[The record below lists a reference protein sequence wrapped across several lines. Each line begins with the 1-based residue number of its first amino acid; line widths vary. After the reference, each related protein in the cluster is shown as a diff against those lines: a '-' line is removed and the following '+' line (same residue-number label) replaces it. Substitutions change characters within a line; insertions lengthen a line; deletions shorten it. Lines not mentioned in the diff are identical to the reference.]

1 MEERVRINIAIDGT
15 AGSGKGTVSK
25 ELAKRLGIFHL
36 DTGAI
41 YRSIAFYVLE
51 NKISPND
58 EKNIEK
64 MLKNMKFSVIF
75 EKDNGNMVQKNLLN
89 GEDLKQKIRTEE
101 VSEASSI
108 VSQYKDVREFATSI
122 QHEIAKNYDVIIEG
136 RDIGTVVLPNATHK
150 FFLTASPEVRA
161 KRRIEQLGLPG
172 NEFENVLKE
181 IKERD
186 KRDSLRAISPLKVAE
201 DAIYVD
207 NSNQTIEQTVDLMEK
222 YIVE

>member
-1 MEERVRINIAIDGT
+1 MKINIAIDGT

-25 ELAKRLGIFHL
+25 ELARQLGIFHL

-41 YRSIAFYVLE
+41 YRSIAYCAIKQE
-51 NKISPND
+51 ISLND
-58 EKNIEK
+58 EKNLEK
-64 MLKNMKFSVIF
+64 MLKNINFCVKL
-75 EKDNGNMVQKNLLN
+75 EKDGENLIQKNILD
-89 GEDLKQKIRTEE
+89 GEDLKQKIRTEK

-108 VSQYKDVREFATSI
+108 VAQFKKVREFAVSI

-136 RDIGTVVLPNATHK
+136 RDIGTIVLPNATHK

-161 KRRIEQLGLPG
+161 KRRIEQLGLPKS
-172 NEFENVLKE
+172 EFENVIKE

-186 KRDSLRAISPLKVAE
+186 RRDSLREISPLKVAD

-207 NSNQTIEQTVDLMEK
+207 NSNQTIEETIELMKK
-222 YIVE
+222 YIIE

>member
-1 MEERVRINIAIDGT
+1 MRINIAIDGT

>member
-1 MEERVRINIAIDGT
+1 MRINIAIDGT
-15 AGSGKGTVSK
+15 AGSGKGTVSR
-25 ELAKRLGIFHL
+25 ELAKRLGVFHL

-41 YRSIAFYVLE
+41 YRSIAFYILE

-64 MLKNMKFSVIF
+64 MLKNMKFSVVF

-89 GEDLKQKIRTEE
+89 GENLKQKIRTEE
-101 VSEASSI
+101 VSEVSSI

-161 KRRIEQLGLPG
+161 KRRIEQLGLPE

>member
-1 MEERVRINIAIDGT
+1 MRINIAIDGT

-25 ELAKRLGIFHL
+25 ELAKRLGVFHL

>member
-1 MEERVRINIAIDGT
+1 MRINIAIDGT
-15 AGSGKGTVSK
+15 AGSGKGTVSR
-25 ELAKRLGIFHL
+25 ELAKRLGVFHL

-41 YRSIAFYVLE
+41 YRSIAFYILE

-64 MLKNMKFSVIF
+64 MLKNMKFSVVF

-89 GEDLKQKIRTEE
+89 GENLKQKIRTEE

-161 KRRIEQLGLPG
+161 KRRIEQLGLPE